1 MELLNDMK
9 FNESLSKTQLKE
21 RIGNT
26 HFKFVKDIGLIIRE
40 RSYFKLNDEL
50 LREGILYGLY
60 VRIVID
66 SMGNKEIREKQTMLY
81 GKKLETKTYR
91 ERKPLFY
98 PLTLDESIKRFGNKW
113 SYAGVFVPYAY
124 TLSIKVDLPFTPKEI
139 KVFKSEAISEDLRP
153 VDPIPIRDPKV
164 SNPRSFC
171 YNFRM
176 VRRGGYFIGWIP
188 PS

>member
-9 FNESLSKTQLKE
+9 FNESLSKTQLRE

-40 RSYFKLNDEL
+40 KSYFKLNEEL

-81 GKKLETKTYR
+81 GKKT
-91 ERKPLFY
+91 
-98 PLTLDESIKRFGNKW
+98 
-113 SYAGVFVPYAY
+113 
-124 TLSIKVDLPFTPKEI
+124 
-139 KVFKSEAISEDLRP
+139 
-153 VDPIPIRDPKV
+153 
-164 SNPRSFC
+164 
-171 YNFRM
+171 
-176 VRRGGYFIGWIP
+176 
-188 PS
+188 